1 MQKFVVFA
9 SNLPSARK
17 LSSPHKTSIL
27 SRHGST
33 TTSAK
38 HSQPTSCCQRNDRSR
53 KRPSPRTS
61 RRTTLIS
68 RRSLLTYCY
77 VLITVSPRYRG
88 DAHSGG
94 VYDGDARNGDAY
106 NSEAYNGDAHNSD
119 AHSGGATMVKE
130 RDGWLD
136 RWSRGRRGRERRK

>member
-27 SRHGST
+27 SRH
-33 TTSAK
+33 
-38 HSQPTSCCQRNDRSR
+38 QPTSCCERNDRSR

-61 RRTTLIS
+61 RRTTLFS

-94 VYDGDARNGDAY
+94 VYDGDARNGDA
-106 NSEAYNGDAHNSD
+106 HNSD
-119 AHSGGATMVKE
+119 AYSGGGYNDEGK
-130 RDGWLD
+130 GWLA
-136 RWSRGRRGRERRK
+136 RQVESRETGP